1 MWYTDIEKSTVC
13 GIKIPLKQEKTH
25 KNVCFSVLVEMGG
38 VEPPCCIQ
46 TQKVSTYVS
55 DL

>member
-1 MWYTDIEKSTVC
+1 MGYTDIEKITVYRV
-13 GIKIPLKQEKTH
+13 KTLLKQEKTH